1 MEIEVEALIME
12 RLNVGNKSVVLPIND
27 PITP

>member
-12 RLNVGNKSVVLPIND
+12 RLNVGNKSVVLPINY